1 MDFSGEGD
9 LSGRT
14 VTTTQRRLVRKKVEF
29 FVRIDETAGMSDTR
43 LTHVESTLAFQE
55 KTIGD
60 LSDVIFRQQE
70 EIDRLKAHVKE
81 ITDRMTQD
89 EDDLAGGGLP
99 ANEKPPH
106 Y

>member
-1 MDFSGEGD
+1 MQKPLVKTDFQLKLLQHNVVSF
-9 LSGRT
+9 
-14 VTTTQRRLVRKKVEF
+14 VNKVEF
-29 FVRIDETAGMSDTR
+29 FVRIYKTAGMSDTR

-55 KTIGD
+55 KTISD
-60 LSDVIFRQQE
+60 LSDVMFRQQE